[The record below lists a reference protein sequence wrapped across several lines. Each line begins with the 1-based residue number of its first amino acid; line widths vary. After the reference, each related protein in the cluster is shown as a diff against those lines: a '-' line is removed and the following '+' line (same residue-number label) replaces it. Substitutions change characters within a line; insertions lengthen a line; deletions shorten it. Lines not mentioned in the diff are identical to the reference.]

1 MIQHLGWKRVQSWF
15 QSITECDISHQ
26 RILLKFSKLRKIL
39 SFFIEAIFV
48 LHVNLIGNLVVT
60 FLNKMSEQNFFKGSA
75 RFFLRSSARPWIID
89 QEVSNHQTFLN
100 KPLICWQVYQIFFF
114 WSRNKQ
120 SQIFFLSWHSTTI
133 DIF

>member
-1 MIQHLGWKRVQSWF
+1 MIQDWDGKGFNHDFNQ
-15 QSITECDISHQ
+15 
-26 RILLKFSKLRKIL
+26 LLSVIFPTKEFYYKSLNWVKFFLF
-39 SFFIEAIFV
+39 SFEAIFV

-60 FLNKMSEQNFFKGSA
+60 FLNKMSEQNFFKGSV